1 MKVATTTQRINE
13 IMREKN
19 LKQIDII
26 KNSKKF
32 CEDHN
37 VKLTKVDLSQYVNGK
52 TEPGAEKLTI
62 LSRVLDV
69 DETWLMGYDV
79 PKKVGN
85 NVVTFQQSETKFIS
99 IDVLG
104 SVPAGVPTEA
114 MEDIV
119 GQVEI
124 PEEWTADGSEY
135 RALRVKGDSMYPLYL
150 EGDIVILRIQP
161 DCHNGQDAVVYVN
174 GYDATIKKVI
184 KNDDGTTTL
193 KAINP
198 EWKSKTYGPHDEPIR
213 IWGVVVKLERS
224 YK

>member
-1 MKVATTTQRINE
+1 MK
-13 IMREKN
+13 MG
-19 LKQIDII
+19 DII
-26 KNSKKF
+26 RDERQKADMTQEQLAEYLGLKKSAVAKYENGRVKNIKRSIIAKMAELF
-32 CEDHN
+32 HCEP
-37 VKLTKVDLSQYVNGK
+37 SY
-52 TEPGAEKLTI
+52 
-62 LSRVLDV
+62 
-69 DETWLMGYDV
+69 LMG
-79 PKKVGN
+79 
-85 NVVTFQQSETKFIS
+85 FSETFEAVEAKVRDKSKRFIE

-124 PEEWTADGSEY
+124 PEEWTADGSEF

-184 KNDDGTTTL
+184 KNADGTTTL